1 MRKNIL
7 ALIALITILNNIYA
21 QDSSGVKDD
30 INNLLKEESHKEYV
44 EASFKAPRVVMS
56 HSIEMV
62 KPGVLSFLIMHRF
75 GNVNLGAYEF
85 FGLDRATIRLGFDY
99 GISKD
104 LTIGI
109 GRGDYRKEFDDF
121 LKYRLIHQSVGPK
134 AMPLSLVL
142 VAGSTIQTLK
152 STGKKLDFSNRLGFY
167 GQILIGRKFS
177 EDLSLQIGPAIVHRN
192 LVAAPND
199 PNDTYA
205 IEFGGRIKLTHRISF
220 NLDYY
225 LVINK
230 DKSITTY
237 DPLSI
242 GFDLE
247 TGGHVF

>member
-1 MRKNIL
+1 MRKIPAITLLFFL
-7 ALIALITILNNIYA
+7 AISANG
-21 QDSSGVKDD
+21 QDIDNSSKQV
-30 INNLLKEESHKEYV
+30 NLDSLLQKTNQTGKEYV

-167 GQILIGRKFS
+167 GQILIVRKYI
-177 EDLSLQIGPAIVHRN
+177 EDLSLLI
-192 LVAAPND
+192 
-199 PNDTYA
+199 
-205 IEFGGRIKLTHRISF
+205 
-220 NLDYY
+220 
-225 LVINK
+225 
-230 DKSITTY
+230 
-237 DPLSI
+237 
-242 GFDLE
+242 
-247 TGGHVF
+247 

>member
-104 LTIGI
+104 LSIGI
-109 GRGDYRKEFDDF
+109 GRGDYKKEFDGF
-121 LKYRLIHQSVGPK
+121 LKYRAIHQSVGPGSI
-134 AMPLSLVL
+134 PFSIILVG
-142 VAGSTIQTLK
+142 GSTLQTLK
-152 STGKKLDFSNRLGFY
+152 VNNESRTFSNRMSYY
-167 GQILIGRKFS
+167 GQIVAGRKFS
-177 EDLSLQIGPAIVHRN
+177 DAFSFQIIPTIVHRN
-192 LVAAPND
+192 LVPTAED

-205 IEFGGRIKLTHRISF
+205 IGLGG
-220 NLDYY
+220 
-225 LVINK
+225 
-230 DKSITTY
+230 
-237 DPLSI
+237 
-242 GFDLE
+242 
-247 TGGHVF
+247 